1 MKRNN
6 SQHSGLTQRTEY
18 NATTSD
24 VDTAT
29 SLKGTINKNP
39 LASTSTLNGSKPTES
54 ELLTNRSYRADSLK
68 KNYESNYLKL
78 SNMIQETFL
87 DIKHQTIKND
97 DHCMLMLKK
106 SIPFDESDEMT
117 LQTDPV
123 ILFQYIKAIYDKNLE
138 IRKDAEKEISQQ
150 KETGVNDYESLLQKL
165 EAEVR
170 QHIRI
175 EQQLKLYVEST
186 QAKLDDFKDLGDP
199 AQIEEMKKNLEDVKS
214 ENVLLNEKLKK
225 RSNEIENYT
234 KDLAHKSDIIRKLEQ
249 QLETLPI
256 LKNKIRELE
265 NAISLEALKSS
276 EQSTLKSYNKSTR
289 ESDAF
294 SKVAATNNSMT
305 GDGKSRKNSQ
315 AFLGIPQES
324 TKRKV
329 SEKDRN
335 KENYDFIK
343 QELAKYTGDMNKL
356 QLDSYRLHFD
366 QNRSEKSSMTTKQ
379 EIYGGAKTSRRIE
392 KSDDLKSSLTSRS
405 KKPLRSESSSN
416 LLKEKE
422 RSRVTDH
429 DAYEERM
436 SNLRSVNNLTSN
448 GDMIENSR
456 FGSDR
461 LSGVTNY
468 LEDSTKKMLEKRRSS
483 KSRNERRESS
493 EMINVSQSQSR
504 NKIPK
509 SSRPS
514 SGYERQ
520 SYCPE
525 THRIKRETE
534 IYDLSKLKVHS
545 PQKISSDRSQSVDSK
560 AKLYRELKSRGEH
573 AEKVLEEKRR
583 RSTYNINQKQHQTT
597 FNSTQRLSGVF

>member
-6 SQHSGLTQRTEY
+6 SQHSGLTQRSEY
-18 NATTSD
+18 NATISD
-24 VDTAT
+24 AETAT
-29 SLKGTINKNP
+29 SLKAMINKNP
-39 LASTSTLNGSKPTES
+39 LASTSTLNGTKPTES

-87 DIKHQTIKND
+87 EIKHQTVENN

-106 SIPFDESDEMT
+106 SIPFDESDEVT

-123 ILFQYIKAIYDKNLE
+123 ILFQFIKKIYDKNLE

-150 KETGVNDYESLLQKL
+150 KESDANNYESMLQKL

-199 AQIEEMKKNLEDVKS
+199 AQIEEMKKNLEDLQN
-214 ENVLLNEKLKK
+214 ENAMLNEKLKK
-225 RSNEIENYT
+225 RGNEIENYT
-234 KDLAHKSDIIRKLEQ
+234 KDLTHKSDIIRRLEQ

-265 NAISLEALKSS
+265 NAISSEALKSS
-276 EQSTLKSYNKSTR
+276 DQSSLKSYNKSTR
-289 ESDAF
+289 DSDAF
-294 SKVAATNNSMT
+294 SKIMATTSNVSIS
-305 GDGKSRKNSQ
+305 GEGKSRKNSQ
-315 AFLGIPQES
+315 AFLGIPQAQES
-324 TKRKV
+324 MKRKV

-343 QELAKYTGDMNKL
+343 QELAKFSGDINKL
-356 QLDSYRLHFD
+356 QLDSYRYD
-366 QNRSEKSSMTTKQ
+366 QNRSDKSSMATKQ
-379 EIYGGAKTSRRIE
+379 EIYGGAKTSRRPE
-392 KSDDLKSSLTSRS
+392 KSDDLRASLTSRS

-422 RSRVTDH
+422 KSRVTEH
-429 DAYEERM
+429 DIYEERL
-436 SNLRSVNNLTSN
+436 SNLRSFGNNLTSN
-448 GDMIENSR
+448 GEMVEHS
-456 FGSDR
+456 R
-461 LSGVTNY
+461 LSVGRTTNY
-468 LEDSTKKMLEKRRSS
+468 LEDSSKKMLEKRRSS

-525 THRIKRETE
+525 THRIKKETE

-545 PQKISSDRSQSVDSK
+545 PQKISSDRCQSVDSK

-573 AEKVLEEKRR
+573 AEKVLDEKRR

>member
-1 MKRNN
+1 MKRTN

-29 SLKGTINKNP
+29 SLKAMTNKNP

-87 DIKHQTIKND
+87 DIKHQTVNNN

-138 IRKDAEKEISQQ
+138 IRKEAEKEISQQ

-199 AQIEEMKKNLEDVKS
+199 TQIEEMKKNLEDVRS
-214 ENVLLNEKLKK
+214 ENALLNEKLKK

-265 NAISLEALKSS
+265 NTISLEALKSS
-276 EQSTLKSYNKSTR
+276 DQSTLKSYNKSTR
-289 ESDAF
+289 DSEAF
-294 SKVAATNNSMT
+294 SKMMATNNSMT

-315 AFLGIPQES
+315 PFLGIPQES
-324 TKRKV
+324 TKRKP

-356 QLDSYRLHFD
+356 QLDSYRLHLD
-366 QNRSEKSSMTTKQ
+366 QNRSEKSSIPTKQ
-379 EIYGGAKTSRRIE
+379 EIYGGAKTSRRTE

-461 LSGVTNY
+461 HSGVTNY

-525 THRIKRETE
+525 THRIKRDTE